1 MGSAMPGAGT
11 KRRTFEH
18 AAQAASTRVREQG
31 SGPRGR
37 IGAGFGKHGSGSMDA
52 IILQVLNGL
61 DKGSAYA
68 LIALGLTLIFGT
80 LGVVNFA
87 HGALFMIGAF
97 VTVTFQRLLS
107 LSFVTEDPTQKDF
120 LGNPL
125 KVKTPYVESWF
136 DPDIGQA
143 IIDWAVPISLILVV
157 PVMVLVGLAME
168 RGLIRHFYRRPHADQ
183 ILVTFGLAIVLQEI
197 VKYFFGANPIPTPA
211 PSQFAGSFDFGALMG
226 FDPGVI
232 IYPYWRMIYF
242 LFSLLIIGLVFAFLQ
257 FTTFGMVVRAGMA
270 DRETVGLLG
279 IDINRRFSIT
289 FGIAA
294 AVAGTAGA
302 MYTPI
307 NSPNYHM
314 GMDFLV
320 LSFVVVVVGG
330 MGSLPG
336 AVLAGFLLGILESF
350 ASMNEV
356 KAIFPGIDQIVIYL
370 VAIVILLIRPRGLM
384 GKAGI
389 FED

>member
-1 MGSAMPGAGT
+1 M
-11 KRRTFEH
+11 E
-18 AAQAASTRVREQG
+18 
-31 SGPRGR
+31 
-37 IGAGFGKHGSGSMDA
+37 A
-52 IILQVLNGL
+52 ILLQILNGL

-97 VTVTFQRLLS
+97 CAVTFSKLLT
-107 LSFVTEDPTQKDF
+107 LSSVAEDPTRKDF

-125 KVKTPYVESWF
+125 KVETPYVESWF
-136 DPDIGQA
+136 GTDFGA
-143 IIDWAVPISLILVV
+143 ALIDWSVPLSILFAI
-157 PVMVLVGLAME
+157 PVMILVGLAME
-168 RGLIRHFYRRPHADQ
+168 RGLIKYFYKRPHADQ

-211 PSQFAGSFDFGALMG
+211 PGAFAGSFDFGAMVGLEAG
-226 FDPGVI
+226 QI
-232 IYPYWRMIYF
+232 IYPYWR
-242 LFSLLIIGLVFAFLQ
+242 LVYFAFAALIVAAVFSFLR

-279 IDINRRFSIT
+279 INIDKRFTIM
-289 FGIAA
+289 FAIAA
-294 AVAGTAGA
+294 VVAGLAGV

-330 MGSLPG
+330 MGSLAG

-350 ASMNEV
+350 ASMAQV
-356 KAIFPGIDQIVIYL
+356 VSLVPGINQIIIYL
-370 VAIVILLIRPRGLM
+370 VAIIILLTRPRGLM
-384 GKAGI
+384 GRKGVM
-389 FED
+389 EE

>member
-1 MGSAMPGAGT
+1 
-11 KRRTFEH
+11 
-18 AAQAASTRVREQG
+18 
-31 SGPRGR
+31 
-37 IGAGFGKHGSGSMDA
+37 MDA
-52 IILQVLNGL
+52 ILLQILNGL

-97 VTVTFQRLLS
+97 CSVTLQKMLS
-107 LSFVTEDPTQKDF
+107 LYTVVVDPTRTDF
-120 LGNPL
+120 LGKPL
-125 KVKTPYVESWF
+125 EVKIPYVEIWF
-136 DPDIGQA
+136 GEATGQA
-143 IIDWAVPISLILVV
+143 IIDWSVPLAIIMAI
-157 PVMVLVGLAME
+157 PIMITVGYVME
-168 RGLIRHFYRRPHADQ
+168 RGLIKHFYKRPHADQ

-197 VKYFFGANPIPTPA
+197 IKAFYGANPIPTPA
-211 PSQFAGSFDFGALMG
+211 PDVFKGSFDFGVLIG
-226 FDPGVI
+226 FAENTI
-232 IYPYWRMIYF
+232 IYPYWRLIYF
-242 LFSLLIIGLVFAFLQ
+242 VFSALLIGMVFSFLQ

-279 IDINRRFSIT
+279 INIDRRFT
-289 FGIAA
+289 LMFGIAA
-294 AVAGTAGA
+294 AVAGLAGV

-307 NSPNYHM
+307 NPPNYHM

-336 AVLAGFLLGILESF
+336 AVLAGFLLGVLESF

-356 KAIFPGIDQIVIYL
+356 KSILPGIDQIIIYL
-370 VAIVILLIRPRGLM
+370 IAIAILLTRPRGLM
-384 GKAGI
+384 GRAGVM
-389 FED
+389 EE

>member
-1 MGSAMPGAGT
+1 
-11 KRRTFEH
+11 
-18 AAQAASTRVREQG
+18 
-31 SGPRGR
+31 
-37 IGAGFGKHGSGSMDA
+37 MDA
-52 IILQVLNGL
+52 ILLQILNGL

-97 VTVTFQRLLS
+97 CAVTLQRLLN
-107 LSFVTEDPTQKDF
+107 LSFETIDETQTDF
-120 LGNPL
+120 LGNAL
-125 KVKTPYVESWF
+125 KVKTPYVEAWF
-136 DPDIGQA
+136 GPQMGGA
-143 IIDWAVPISLILVV
+143 IIDWAVPLAILFAV
-157 PVMVLVGLAME
+157 PIMVFVGYAME
-168 RGLIRHFYRRPHADQ
+168 RGLIKHFYKRPHADQ
-183 ILVTFGLAIVLQEI
+183 ILVTFGLAIVLQEVI
-197 VKYFFGANPIPTPA
+197 KYFYGANPIQTPA
-211 PSQFAGSFDFGALMG
+211 PEALSGIVNVGA
-226 FDPGVI
+226 I
-232 IYPYWRMIYF
+232 IGMDIVYPVWRIVYF
-242 LFSLLIIGLVFAFLQ
+242 FFSLLVIGGIFSFLQ

-279 IDINRRFSIT
+279 INIDKRFT
-289 FGIAA
+289 VMFGIAA
-294 AVAGTAGA
+294 AVAGLAGV

-350 ASMNEV
+350 ASMNEI
-356 KAIFPGIDQIVIYL
+356 KSIIPGIDQIIIYV
-370 VAIVILLIRPRGLM
+370 VAIIILLTRPRGLM
-384 GKAGI
+384 GRKGVM
-389 FED
+389 ED

>member
-1 MGSAMPGAGT
+1 M
-11 KRRTFEH
+11 E
-18 AAQAASTRVREQG
+18 
-31 SGPRGR
+31 
-37 IGAGFGKHGSGSMDA
+37 A

-97 VTVTFQRLLS
+97 CAVTLNRLLT
-107 LSFVTEDPTQKDF
+107 LSHTVVDETQKDF

-125 KVKTPYVESWF
+125 QVDVPYVY
-136 DPDIGQA
+136 DIFGEATGAA
-143 IIDWAVPISLILVV
+143 IIDWSVPLAILFAI
-157 PVMVLVGLAME
+157 PVMVLIGVVME
-168 RGLIRHFYRRPHADQ
+168 RGLIKHFYKRPHADQ

-197 VKYFFGANPIPTPA
+197 IKYYYGANPIPTPA
-211 PSQFAGSFDFGALMG
+211 PGAFVGSFDFGAMIG
-226 FDPGVI
+226 MEAGSV
-232 IYPYWRMIYF
+232 IYPYWRIVYF
-242 LFSLLIIGLVFAFLQ
+242 GFAAIIIGAVFAFLQ

-270 DRETVGLLG
+270 DRETVQLLG
-279 IDINRRFSIT
+279 INIDKRFT
-289 FGIAA
+289 LMFGIAA
-294 AVAGTAGA
+294 AVAGLAGV
-302 MYTPI
+302 MYAPI
-307 NSPNYHM
+307 TSPNYHM

-350 ASMNEV
+350 ASMRAVLEV
-356 KAIFPGIDQIVIYL
+356 IPGLNQIIIYL
-370 VAIVILLIRPRGLM
+370 VAIVILLTRPRGLM
-384 GKAGI
+384 GRKGVM
-389 FED
+389 ED

>member
-1 MGSAMPGAGT
+1 
-11 KRRTFEH
+11 
-18 AAQAASTRVREQG
+18 
-31 SGPRGR
+31 
-37 IGAGFGKHGSGSMDA
+37 MD
-52 IILQVLNGL
+52 IILLQLLNGL

-87 HGALFMIGAF
+87 HGAIFMIGAF
-97 VTVTFQRLLS
+97 TAVTFSKILS
-107 LSFVTEDPTQKDF
+107 FSFVTLDPTQKNF
-120 LGNPL
+120 LGEPL
-125 KVKTPYVESWF
+125 EVKTAYIVHWFGEST
-136 DPDIGQA
+136 GNGL
-143 IIDWAVPISLILVV
+143 IDWAVPLAILFSI
-157 PVMVLVGLAME
+157 PVMLFVGYAME
-168 RGLIRHFYRRPHADQ
+168 RGLIKHFYHRPHADQ

-197 VKYFFGANPIPTPA
+197 IKYFFGANPIQTPA
-211 PSQFAGSFDFGALMG
+211 PDMFRGSFDFGVLIGYAENA
-226 FDPGVI
+226 I
-232 IYPYWRMIYF
+232 IYPYWRLVYF
-242 LFSLLIIGLVFAFLQ
+242 VFAGLVIGGVFAFLRY
-257 FTTFGMVVRAGMA
+257 TTFGMVVRAGMA

-279 IDINRRFSIT
+279 INIDKRFTIM

-294 AVAGTAGA
+294 AVAGVAGV

-350 ASMNEV
+350 ASMNQV
-356 KAIFPGIDQIVIYL
+356 KVYFPGIDQIIIYL
-370 VAIVILLIRPRGLM
+370 VAIIILLARPRGLM
-384 GKAGI
+384 GRAGVM
-389 FED
+389 EE

>member
-1 MGSAMPGAGT
+1 
-11 KRRTFEH
+11 
-18 AAQAASTRVREQG
+18 
-31 SGPRGR
+31 
-37 IGAGFGKHGSGSMDA
+37 MDA
-52 IILQVLNGL
+52 IILQILNGL

-87 HGALFMIGAF
+87 HGALFMLGSFCA
-97 VTVTFQRLLS
+97 VTLQRILS
-107 LSFVTEDPTQKDF
+107 LSFTVEDPTQKDF

-125 KVKTPYVESWF
+125 KVDTPYIVNWF
-136 DPDIGQA
+136 GDVTGNA
-143 IIDWAVPISLILVV
+143 IINWSVPLSILFAI
-157 PVMVLVGLAME
+157 PVMLLVGYVME
-168 RGLIRHFYRRPHADQ
+168 RGLIKHFYKRPHADQ
-183 ILVTFGLAIVLQEI
+183 ILVTFGLAIVIQEI
-197 VKYFFGANPIPTPA
+197 VKYFYGANPIPTPA
-211 PSQFAGSFDFGALMG
+211 PDAFKGSIDFGVLIGYAENS
-226 FDPGVI
+226 I
-232 IYPYWRMIYF
+232 IYPYWRLVYF
-242 LFSLLIIGLVFAFLQ
+242 LFSAVIIGAVFAFLR

-279 IDINRRFSIT
+279 INIDKRFTIM

-294 AVAGTAGA
+294 AVAGLAGV
-302 MYTPI
+302 MYAPI

-356 KAIFPGIDQIVIYL
+356 KSLIPGIDQIIIYL
-370 VAIVILLIRPRGLM
+370 VAIIILLTRPRGLM
-384 GKAGI
+384 GRRGVM
-389 FED
+389 EE

>member
-1 MGSAMPGAGT
+1 M
-11 KRRTFEH
+11 
-18 AAQAASTRVREQG
+18 
-31 SGPRGR
+31 
-37 IGAGFGKHGSGSMDA
+37 MDQ
-52 IILQVLNGL
+52 IILQMLNGL

-87 HGALFMIGAF
+87 HGALFMIGSFCA
-97 VTVTFQRLLS
+97 VTLQKILNLSVVTI
-107 LSFVTEDPTQKDF
+107 DPTKTDF
-120 LGNPL
+120 LGNPA
-125 KVKTPYVESWF
+125 KIKTPYVEAWF
-136 DPDIGQA
+136 GPDMGAA
-143 IIDWAVPISLILVV
+143 IIDWSVPLAILFAI
-157 PVMVLVGLAME
+157 PVMLFLGWAME
-168 RGLIRHFYRRPHADQ
+168 RGLIKHFYKRPHADQ

-197 VKYFFGANPIPTPA
+197 IKQFYGANPIPTPA
-211 PSQFAGSFDFGALMG
+211 PDMFKGSFDFGQMIG
-226 FDPGVI
+226 FAANEI
-232 IYPYWRMIYF
+232 IYPYWRIVYF
-242 LFSLLIIGLVFAFLQ
+242 MFSMVIIAGVFSFLR

-279 IDINRRFSIT
+279 INIDKRFTIM
-289 FGIAA
+289 FGVAA
-294 AVAGTAGA
+294 AVAGLAGV

-350 ASMNEV
+350 ASMNEIKSV
-356 KAIFPGIDQIVIYL
+356 LPGIDQIIIYL
-370 VAIVILLIRPRGLM
+370 VAIVILLTRPRGLM
-384 GKAGI
+384 GKKGVM
-389 FED
+389 ED

>member
-1 MGSAMPGAGT
+1 
-11 KRRTFEH
+11 
-18 AAQAASTRVREQG
+18 
-31 SGPRGR
+31 
-37 IGAGFGKHGSGSMDA
+37 MDA
-52 IILQVLNGL
+52 LIIQILNGL

-87 HGALFMIGAF
+87 HGALFMLGSFCA
-97 VTVTFQRLLS
+97 VTISRLFQVS
-107 LSFVTEDPTQKDF
+107 YVVVDETKTDF

-125 KVKTPYVESWF
+125 KVKMPYVSDWF
-136 DPDIGQA
+136 GPEVGA
-143 IIDWAVPISLILVV
+143 WIIDWSVPLSILFAI
-157 PVMVLVGLAME
+157 PIMVLIGVTIE
-168 RGLIRHFYRRPHADQ
+168 RGLIKHFYKRPHADQ

-197 VKYFFGANPIPTPA
+197 VKYFFGANPIPMPA
-211 PSQFAGSFDFGALMG
+211 PDAFKGSLDFGALIGMQSSS
-226 FDPGVI
+226 I
-232 IYPYWRMIYF
+232 IYPYWRLIYF
-242 LFSLLIIGLVFAFLQ
+242 AFAGVLITSVFCFLQ

-279 IDINRRFSIT
+279 INIDKRFTIM

-294 AVAGTAGA
+294 AVAGLAGV

-350 ASMNEV
+350 ASTTWASNML
-356 KAIFPGIDQIVIYL
+356 PGINQIIIYL
-370 VAIVILLIRPRGLM
+370 VAIIVLLTRPRGLM
-384 GKAGI
+384 GRKGVM
-389 FED
+389 EE

>member
-1 MGSAMPGAGT
+1 
-11 KRRTFEH
+11 
-18 AAQAASTRVREQG
+18 
-31 SGPRGR
+31 
-37 IGAGFGKHGSGSMDA
+37 MDA
-52 IILQVLNGL
+52 IILQILNGL

-97 VTVTFQRLLS
+97 CAVTLSRLLS
-107 LSFVTEDPTQKDF
+107 LSHKVEVPGETDF
-120 LGNPL
+120 LGNPQMRD
-125 KVKTPYVESWF
+125 VPYIHEIF
-136 DPDIGQA
+136 GETA
-143 IIDWAVPISLILVV
+143 GATIIDWAVPLSILFAI
-157 PVMVLVGLAME
+157 PVMVLIGVIME
-168 RGLIRHFYRRPHADQ
+168 RGLIKHFYKRPHADQ

-197 VKYFFGANPIPTPA
+197 IKYYYGANPIPTPA
-211 PSQFAGSFDFGALMG
+211 PEAFIGSFDFGALIG
-226 FDPGVI
+226 FEPGQI
-232 IYPYWRMIYF
+232 IYPYWRLVYF
-242 LFSLLIIGLVFAFLQ
+242 AFAAIIIGAVFAFLQ

-279 IDINRRFSIT
+279 INIDKRFTIM

-294 AVAGTAGA
+294 AVAGLAGV

-350 ASMNEV
+350 ASMREV
-356 KAIFPGIDQIVIYL
+356 IDIIPGINQVIIYL
-370 VAIVILLIRPRGLM
+370 VAIIILLTRPRGLM
-384 GKAGI
+384 GRKGVM
-389 FED
+389 ED

>member
-1 MGSAMPGAGT
+1 
-11 KRRTFEH
+11 
-18 AAQAASTRVREQG
+18 
-31 SGPRGR
+31 
-37 IGAGFGKHGSGSMDA
+37 MDA
-52 IILQVLNGL
+52 ILLQILNGL

-87 HGALFMIGAF
+87 HGALFMLGAF
-97 VTVTFQRLLS
+97 CAVS
-107 LSFVTEDPTQKDF
+107 LQKLVAVSKITIDPSQVDF

-125 KVKTPYVESWF
+125 KVKTPYVIEWF
-136 DPDIGQA
+136 GPKIGNA
-143 IIDWAVPISLILVV
+143 IIDWNVPLAIIIAI
-157 PVMVLVGLAME
+157 PVMLLIGYVME
-168 RGLIRHFYRRPHADQ
+168 RGLIKHFYKRPHADQ
-183 ILVTFGLAIVLQEI
+183 ILVTFGLAIVIQEL
-197 VKYFFGANPIPTPA
+197 VKANFGANPIPTPA
-211 PSQFAGSFDFGALMG
+211 PDQFVGSFNVGALIG
-226 FDPGVI
+226 LDAS
-232 IYPYWRMIYF
+232 YPYWRLIYF
-242 LFSLLIIGLVFAFLQ
+242 AFSAIIISSVFAFLR

-279 IDINRRFSIT
+279 INIDRRFTIM

-294 AVAGTAGA
+294 AVAGLAGV

-336 AVLAGFLLGILESF
+336 AVSAGFLLGILESF

-356 KAIFPGIDQIVIYL
+356 KGFFEMLYLPSIDQIIIYL
-370 VAIVILLIRPRGLM
+370 VAIIVLLTRPRGLM
-384 GKAGI
+384 GKAGVM
-389 FED
+389 EE

>member
-1 MGSAMPGAGT
+1 
-11 KRRTFEH
+11 
-18 AAQAASTRVREQG
+18 V
-31 SGPRGR
+31 
-37 IGAGFGKHGSGSMDA
+37 DA
-52 IILQVLNGL
+52 LLLQILNGL

-97 VTVTFQRLLS
+97 CAVFIQGLLN
-107 LSFVTEDPTQKDF
+107 LSYETIDETQKDF

-125 KVKTPYVESWF
+125 KVKTPYLENWF
-136 DPDIGQA
+136 GPETGGA
-143 IIDWAVPISLILVV
+143 IIDWSVPLAILFAI
-157 PVMVLVGLAME
+157 PVMIAVGVIME
-168 RGLIRHFYRRPHADQ
+168 RGLIKHFYKRPHADQ
-183 ILVTFGLAIVLQEI
+183 ILVTFGLAIVLQEVI
-197 VKYFFGANPIPTPA
+197 KYFYGANPIPTPA
-211 PSQFAGSFDFGALMG
+211 PSSLTGAFDFGVLLG
-226 FDPGVI
+226 FDPNAI

-242 LFSLLIIGLVFAFLQ
+242 VFAIAIIGSVFAFLQ

-270 DRETVGLLG
+270 DRETVSMLG
-279 IDINRRFSIT
+279 INIDKRFT
-289 FGIAA
+289 MMFGIAA
-294 AVAGTAGA
+294 AVAGLAGV

-307 NSPNYHM
+307 NPPNYHM

-350 ASMNEV
+350 ASTTW
-356 KAIFPGIDQIVIYL
+356 ATTTIPGINQVIIYV
-370 VAIVILLIRPRGLM
+370 VAIIVLLTRPRGLM
-384 GKAGI
+384 GRKGVM
-389 FED
+389 EE